1 MRYPVNEKVSEC
13 VPSNLHGF
21 RLGQMS
27 VAQAANGSVDLR
39 GAYSELLT
47 QFRIASAAAFKAQL
61 ESNDDILWF
70 GKH

>member
-1 MRYPVNEKVSEC
+1 
-13 VPSNLHGF
+13 
-21 RLGQMS
+21 
-27 VAQAANGSVDLR
+27 
-39 GAYSELLT
+39 LT